1 MSAEPIIYGLIFVGV
16 LVLVEGLYLV
26 AFGKSISLNSRVNR
40 RLEML
45 EKGERRD
52 EVLEKLRKEMQQHMD
67 AKTIPL
73 YSLLSEKA
81 QRAAIAFTPKQL
93 IMIMAGLAFV
103 AFLGLTIGT
112 ETDLAV
118 RVLLSIA
125 IGVGA
130 VYFWVASKASKRMG
144 LIEEQLPD
152 AVELMVRSLRV
163 GHPFS
168 NAISI
173 VSKEIQDPLASE
185 FGVIADE
192 SAYGRDVGEALK
204 DMAERLDMQ
213 DLRFLAVAVTIQQ
226 QSGGNLAE
234 ILSGLA
240 KVIRARF
247 RLFRRVKA
255 ITAEAKWSGKFLS
268 AFPIVALIVINVS
281 DPNYYDDVY
290 DHPLFIPACFAV
302 GIFLIIYRRH
312 PRFLARVR
320 PTQLALW
327 SCLAALAHGAGLML
341 VPIYLDLCA
350 VAELDTGHRAVRAL
364 MGSTLQT
371 AILVALVHTL
381 SMAAA
386 GGIMA
391 IGVYFWLGLKFLSK
405 TWFNL
410 DLVWAISLVA
420 VGAFGVWSAVYE

>member
-1 MSAEPIIYGLIFVGV
+1 MSAEPIIYALIFIGV

-45 EKGERRD
+45 EKGTRRE
-52 EVLEKLRKEMQQHMD
+52 EVLDKLRKEMQQHMN
-67 AKTIPL
+67 AKSIPL

-81 QRAAIAFTPKQL
+81 QKAAIAFSPKQL
-93 IMIMAGLAFV
+93 LMIMGGLAVF
-103 AFLGLTIGT
+103 AFLALTIGT
-112 ETDLAV
+112 DTEPPV
-118 RVLLSIA
+118 RALLSVG
-125 IGVGA
+125 IGVGG
-130 VYFWVASKASKRMG
+130 VYFWISSKANKRMG
-144 LIEEQLPD
+144 MIEEQLPD

-163 GHPFS
+163 GHPFT
-168 NAISI
+168 NAITI

-234 ILSGLA
+234 ILAGLA

-268 AFPIVALIVINVS
+268 AFPILALIVINVA
-281 DPNYYDDVY
+281 DPTYYDEVRET
-290 DHPLFIPACFAV
+290 PMFIPACFAV
-302 GIFLIIYRRH
+302 GIFLAAN
-312 PRFLARVR
+312 LLVMRVL
-320 PTQLALW
+320 TDIK
-327 SCLAALAHGAGLML
+327 
-341 VPIYLDLCA
+341 V
-350 VAELDTGHRAVRAL
+350 
-364 MGSTLQT
+364 
-371 AILVALVHTL
+371 
-381 SMAAA
+381 
-386 GGIMA
+386 
-391 IGVYFWLGLKFLSK
+391 
-405 TWFNL
+405 
-410 DLVWAISLVA
+410 
-420 VGAFGVWSAVYE
+420 